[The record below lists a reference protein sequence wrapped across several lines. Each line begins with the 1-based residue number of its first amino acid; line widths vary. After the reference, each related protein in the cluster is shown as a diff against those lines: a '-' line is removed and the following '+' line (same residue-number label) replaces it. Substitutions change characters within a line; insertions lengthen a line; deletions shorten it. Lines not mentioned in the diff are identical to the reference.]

1 VIVEA
6 PEKQGVVIPDQAKLA
21 AVLKSAGSKDLK
33 AYVDS
38 ASGSAL
44 LEGAP
49 AAGTVTKTVTKE
61 AIGVTEWE
69 LSNGVRVILKP
80 TNFKEDEILFRATS
94 PGGTSLVTD
103 ADYATASSAD
113 SLVAAGGLG
122 KFSAV
127 DLNKMMSGKIANAT
141 PFISELQ
148 EGLYGN
154 SSKKDL
160 ETMFQ
165 MIYLRFTQPRA
176 DKNAFDVLSNQYRTQ
191 LANQSGPGIQ
201 FLQRIGGCEIPEPSA
216 TSDANAGNG

>member
-1 VIVEA
+1 VVPDRNRIVIVEA

-94 PGGTSLVTD
+94 PGGTSLATD
-103 ADYATASSAD
+103 ADYVTASSATQ
-113 SLVAAGGLG
+113 VVTAGGLG
-122 KFSAV
+122 KFSA
-127 DLNKMMSGKIANAT
+127 SIWT
-141 PFISELQ
+141 
-148 EGLYGN
+148 
-154 SSKKDL
+154 
-160 ETMFQ
+160 
-165 MIYLRFTQPRA
+165 R
-176 DKNAFDVLSNQYRTQ
+176 
-191 LANQSGPGIQ
+191 
-201 FLQRIGGCEIPEPSA
+201 
-216 TSDANAGNG
+216 